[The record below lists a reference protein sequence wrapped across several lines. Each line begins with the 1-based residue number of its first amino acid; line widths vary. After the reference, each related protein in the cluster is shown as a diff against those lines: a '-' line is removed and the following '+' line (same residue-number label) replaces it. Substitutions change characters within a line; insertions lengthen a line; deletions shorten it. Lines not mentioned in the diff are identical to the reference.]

1 MAFKGGPDATIE
13 VLAGRSHYTIVNLVV
28 ALPFIKEGKLLALA
42 VLTPQRSPLLPDVPA
57 LAETLPDFKRP
68 ETSTGLLAPA
78 GTPRPILNQISK
90 EIARI
95 LDLPD
100 VKERL
105 TALGFHPEPST
116 PEEYDKI
123 VRGQIETLSKVVRD
137 AGLRP
142 K

>member
-1 MAFKGGPDATIE
+1 MIE
-13 VLAGRSHYTIVNLVV
+13 VLAGRTHYGIANLAM
-28 ALPFIKEGKLLALA
+28 ALPFITDGKVLALA
-42 VLTPQRSPLLPDVPA
+42 VLTPERSPLLPDVPA
-57 LAETLPDFKRP
+57 MAETLPEFKKP

-90 EIARI
+90 EVARI
-95 LDLPD
+95 LSLAD
-100 VKERL
+100 VRERV

-123 VRGQIETLSKVVRD
+123 FRAQIETLSKLTRD

>member
-1 MAFKGGPDATIE
+1 M
-13 VLAGRSHYTIVNLVV
+13 
-28 ALPFIKEGKLLALA
+28 
-42 VLTPQRSPLLPDVPA
+42 
-57 LAETLPDFKRP
+57 AETLPDFKKP

-78 GTPRPILNQISK
+78 KTPRPILNQISK
-90 EIARI
+90 EAARI

-100 VKERL
+100 IKERMQ
-105 TALGFHPEPST
+105 AIGYVAAPST

-123 VRGQIETLSKVVRD
+123 RRGQIEAVSKLVRD